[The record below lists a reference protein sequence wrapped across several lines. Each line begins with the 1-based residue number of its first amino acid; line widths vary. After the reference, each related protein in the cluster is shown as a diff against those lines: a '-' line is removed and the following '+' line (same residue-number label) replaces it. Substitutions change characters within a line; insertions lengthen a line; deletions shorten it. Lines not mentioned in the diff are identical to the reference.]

1 MLIPDAMPPLLPV
14 LAALALLLTPFAHAQ
29 RLVFAFNTA
38 EPYKVLDAAGRP
50 AGAYVDIIRELARRS
65 QLVLQI
71 EQVPLK
77 RVLAMLENGSAD
89 ISIGIKGGPDRDSYL
104 QFLDPP
110 FAPSSRTVVLQRA
123 SDPRVLR
130 SYEDLLPLRIG
141 VVDGVHYFPRFD
153 DDRRLKRDA
162 APNVD
167 SALRKL
173 LAKRFDVLMIN
184 SLQAQGELR
193 GKRYR
198 HQFREAEVRFEF
210 GGQRRIALS
219 RHSPVAQ
226 QLQGVLS
233 AQLAGMLKD
242 GTVQRLLAKADAE
255 AIRRGPP

>member
-1 MLIPDAMPPLLPV
+1 MPLLLPV
-14 LAALALLLTPFAHAQ
+14 LAALALLVSPFAHAQ

-38 EPYKVLDAAGRP
+38 EPYKVLDADGRP

-65 QLVLQI
+65 QLVLEI

-77 RVLAMLENGSAD
+77 RVLAMLGNGSAD
-89 ISIGIKGGPDRDSYL
+89 ISIGIKGGPDRDGYL

-110 FAPSSRTVVLQRA
+110 FAPSTRTIVLQRA
-123 SDPRVLR
+123 NDPRVLR
-130 SYEDLLPLRIG
+130 RYEDLQSLRIG
-141 VVDGVHYFPRFD
+141 VVDGVHYFPQFD
-153 DDRRLKRDA
+153 ADRRLQRDS
-162 APNVD
+162 APNVG

-193 GKRYR
+193 GKRY
-198 HQFREAEVRFEF
+198 HQQVREAAISFEF
-210 GGQRRIALS
+210 GPPRRIALS
-219 RHSPVAQ
+219 RYSPVAQ

-233 AQLAGMLKD
+233 AQLASMLKD

>member
-1 MLIPDAMPPLLPV
+1 MPLFLLV
-14 LAALALLLTPFAHAQ
+14 LVMLALPAQAQ

-50 AGAYVDIIRELARRS
+50 AGAYVDIMRELARRS
-65 QLVLQI
+65 QLVLEI
-71 EQVPLK
+71 EQAPLK

-89 ISIGIKGGPDRDSYL
+89 ISIGIKGGPDRDGYL

-110 FAPSSRTVVLQRA
+110 FAPGTHTVVLQRV

-130 SYEDLLPLRIG
+130 RYDDLLPLRIG
-141 VVDGVHYFPRFD
+141 VVDGVHYFPQFDADSRFQ
-153 DDRRLKRDA
+153 RDV

-184 SLQAQGELR
+184 SMQAQGELR
-193 GKRYR
+193 GKRDR
-198 HQFREAEVRFEF
+198 QQVREAAVRFEF
-210 GGQRRIALS
+210 GSQRRIALS
-219 RHSPVAQ
+219 RRSPVAQ

-233 AQLAGMLKD
+233 VQLAGMVKD
-242 GTVQRLLAKADAE
+242 GTVRRLLAKADAE
-255 AIRRGPP
+255 AARSPQP

>member
-1 MLIPDAMPPLLPV
+1 MPLFLLV
-14 LAALALLLTPFAHAQ
+14 LVMLALPAQAQ

-38 EPYKVLDAAGRP
+38 EPYKVLDADGRP

-110 FAPSSRTVVLQRA
+110 FAPSTRTVVLQRA

-130 SYEDLLPLRIG
+130 SYDDLLPLRIG
-141 VVDGVHYFPRFD
+141 VVEGVHYFPRFD
-153 DDRRLKRDA
+153 DDRRLQRDA

-193 GKRYR
+193 GKRYH
-198 HQFREAEVRFEF
+198 HQVREAAVSFEF
-210 GGQRRIALS
+210 GPPRRIALS
-219 RHSPVAQ
+219 RYSPVAQ

-233 AQLAGMLKD
+233 AQLAGMVKD
-242 GTVQRLLAKADAE
+242 GTIRRLLAKADAE
-255 AIRRGPP
+255 AVRRGPP